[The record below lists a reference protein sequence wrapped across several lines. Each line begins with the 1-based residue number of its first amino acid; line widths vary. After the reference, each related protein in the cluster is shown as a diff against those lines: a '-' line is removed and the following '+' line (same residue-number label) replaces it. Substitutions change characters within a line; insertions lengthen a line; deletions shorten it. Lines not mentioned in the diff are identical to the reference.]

1 VSRIFLSHSSQD
13 NREALAL
20 KQWLSAQR
28 PELATEI
35 FLDIDPASGLQAG
48 ARWKGQLFDSNS
60 RCQTVICLLSRSW
73 EASHECKTE
82 YRTAEGL
89 GKQIIVARLE
99 DRGDTD
105 ITSEW
110 QRCDLFAHGA
120 QTEIIVAGGPAV
132 RFNTAAL
139 DQLKKSIEGTGI
151 GPECFV
157 WPPSEDPQRAPYR
170 GWAPFEDIDAGVF
183 FGRDAAIAGGLDD
196 LRAMR
201 FGLLAR
207 LSGYKSLFVVLGPSG
222 SGKSSFLRAGLIPR
236 LRRDDRRFLVLGLVR
251 PEHNSLTGDHGLAAA
266 IHSARVELGL
276 SSPPLGDI
284 KSACLDDP
292 DWVCELLVELRIA
305 AAKRLAEIQPDE
317 TTRLNSRPQDGPA
330 PEDGACQPPAE
341 ADDAAMAP
349 TLVLPLDQAE
359 ELFSADAGP
368 QAGRF
373 LTLIARLLDRINA
386 DELGMIVAATI
397 RTDRFEAMQS
407 HPALDGLGTELFDE
421 LKPMPA
427 TQFKEVITGPAV
439 RTTEGGQRLSIAPD
453 LVNQLIADSASG
465 ADTLPLLALTLARLY
480 ADYASTG
487 ELTLAHYES
496 TGGMRR
502 VVNNRIDEVLSSDAV
517 ERAHQLEQ
525 LRAAFIPWLATINPD
540 NDQPLRRVA
549 RYADLPEASRPVID
563 ALVDQRLLVR
573 DEREGEVVIEVAL
586 ESLLRQWDVLAGWL
600 RQERQ
605 HLKTADNIEHNAG
618 AWEDH
623 DRDPAW
629 LLTGTRLTD
638 AEALAAAPGFSARLE
653 VAHDYLAASRK
664 VENQNQAAEE
674 ERRQAELR
682 YARERQQTAE
692 AHAGKLRIRSAILA
706 VVAVVAVAT
715 AVTAFFFH
723 RQTKQE
729 ARDVSAER
737 ISAEAM
743 DMLNGDLPGGDVFA
757 VQEMLAAN
765 SLASDTTTGEH
776 TMAAALKLAWA
787 SKLMYP
793 YPSGLTETAAYSPDG
808 HRVVSGGFDGEV
820 QIWDADTGAQ
830 IKALKGH
837 SSPVSGVAFSP
848 DGRRVVAANDSGEL
862 SLWDADN
869 YAAIA
874 AASTPTEGS
883 AIRTVAFSPDGR
895 HIGTGGSLGDVRVW
909 DAQTLQPSAQLVPWH
924 TGEVAIV
931 AFSPDGRIL
940 ASGSRDTTIR
950 LWNADTGQPIGEP
963 LRGHRDAVKSVAFSS
978 DGHRLA
984 SGSADTT
991 VWIWD
996 VTDSAHPVGRPLA
1009 DAAPDEPQDAN
1020 TAPVNSV
1027 AFNPSDRRGSVL
1039 ITGSADGS
1047 VRWWQVDS
1055 GYSVRLPLTTEGDSV
1070 EAVAFGPGGSSI
1082 LSCRTSGIQIWSNPA
1097 MAIPLGG
1104 HTDTVWSVAFGPD
1117 GRRIVSGSK
1126 DKTLRLWNAD
1136 TGQPVGAPLTGHT
1149 APVNSV
1155 AFSPDGHRIVSGS
1168 RDDTLRLWS
1177 PDTGQ
1182 PVGAPLTGHT
1192 APVNS
1197 VAFSSDGHR
1206 IVSGSDDKTLRL
1218 WNADTGQPVGAP
1230 LTGHTAPVN
1239 SVAFSPD
1246 GHHIVSGSRD
1256 DTLRLWN
1263 ADTGQPI
1270 EPPLTGHT
1278 DSVRS
1283 VAFSPD
1289 GQRIVSGS
1297 YDGTVRIWDTG
1308 RRQQVVKNLT
1318 GHAGRVYAV
1327 VFSPDGRYVASG
1339 GEDGTIRIYDS
1350 QTTHELGA
1358 PLSANARG
1366 VYALAFSTDERTIV
1380 TSGADRKLHLW
1391 PFPGK
1396 DAKRPWDAAR
1406 EALCGKIS
1414 ANMSRE
1420 QWAQFISRSIGYIAQ
1435 CPLLIPDQ
1443 RR

>member
-1 VSRIFLSHSSQD
+1 
-13 NREALAL
+13 
-20 KQWLSAQR
+20 
-28 PELATEI
+28 
-35 FLDIDPASGLQAG
+35 
-48 ARWKGQLFDSNS
+48 
-60 RCQTVICLLSRSW
+60 
-73 EASHECKTE
+73 
-82 YRTAEGL
+82 
-89 GKQIIVARLE
+89 
-99 DRGDTD
+99 
-105 ITSEW
+105 
-110 QRCDLFAHGA
+110 
-120 QTEIIVAGGPAV
+120 
-132 RFNTAAL
+132 
-139 DQLKKSIEGTGI
+139 
-151 GPECFV
+151 
-157 WPPSEDPQRAPYR
+157 
-170 GWAPFEDIDAGVF
+170 
-183 FGRDAAIAGGLDD
+183 
-196 LRAMR
+196 
-201 FGLLAR
+201 
-207 LSGYKSLFVVLGPSG
+207 
-222 SGKSSFLRAGLIPR
+222 GLIPR

-266 IHSARVELGL
+266 IHSARVSLGL

-284 KSACLDDP
+284 KSACVDDP
-292 DWVCELLVELRIA
+292 DWVCELLVELRTA
-305 AAKRLAEIQPDE
+305 AAKRLAEIEPDE
-317 TTRLNSRPQDGPA
+317 TIRLNSRPQDGPA
-330 PEDGACQPPAE
+330 PESGAGEPPSE

-386 DELGMIVAATI
+386 DELGMIVVATI
-397 RTDRFEAMQS
+397 RTDRFEAMQN
-407 HPALDGLGTELFDE
+407 HPALDGIGTELFDE

-439 RTTEGGQRLSIAPD
+439 RTSEGGQRLSIAPD
-453 LVNQLIADSASG
+453 LVNQLIADSATG

-487 ELTLAHYES
+487 ELTLAHYEA

-502 VVNNRIDEVLSSDAV
+502 VVNNRIEEVLSSDAV

-540 NDQPLRRVA
+540 NDQPMRRVA

-573 DEREGEVVIEVAL
+573 DERDGEVVIEVAL

-600 RQERQ
+600 REERQ

-618 AWEDH
+618 GWEDH

-638 AEALAAAPGFSARLE
+638 AEALAAAPGFSTRLE
-653 VAHDYLAASRK
+653 VAHDYLAASRT
-664 VENQNQAAEE
+664 VENQNLAAEE

-692 AHAGKLRIRSAILA
+692 AHAATLRIRSAILA

-715 AVTAFFFH
+715 AVIAFFFH
-723 RQTKQE
+723 HQTKQE
-729 ARDVSAER
+729 ARDVTAER

-765 SLASDTTTGEH
+765 SLASNSITGEH
-776 TMAAALKLAWA
+776 AMAAALKLSWA

-793 YPSGLTETAAYSPDG
+793 YPSGVTETAAYSPNG
-808 HRVVSGGFDGEV
+808 HRVVSGSFDGEV

-830 IKALKGH
+830 IMALKGH
-837 SSPVSGVAFSP
+837 TSPVTGVAFSP
-848 DGRRVVAANDSGEL
+848 DGRRIVSANDSGEL
-862 SLWDADN
+862 RLWDADN
-869 YAAIA
+869 YAEIA
-874 AASTPTEGS
+874 GASTPTDGS
-883 AIRTVAFSPDGR
+883 AIETVAFSPDGR
-895 HIGTGGSLGDVRVW
+895 HIATGGSLGDVRLW
-909 DAQTLQPSAQLVPWH
+909 DAQTLQPSAQLVSWH
-924 TGEVAIV
+924 TGEVLTV

-950 LWNADTGQPIGEP
+950 LWNADTGQPIGDP
-963 LRGHRDAVKSVAFSS
+963 LRGQRDAVKSVAFSP

-996 VTDSAHPVGRPLA
+996 VADSAHPVGRPLA
-1009 DAAPDEPQDAN
+1009 DAAADEPQDAN

-1027 AFNPSDRRGSVL
+1027 AFDPFDRRGSVL
-1039 ITGSADGS
+1039 ITGSADGT

-1055 GYSVRLPLTTEGDSV
+1055 GHSVRLPLTTAGDSV
-1070 EAVAFGPGGSSI
+1070 ETVAFGPGGSSI
-1082 LSCRTSGIQIWSNPA
+1082 LSSRTSGIQIWSNPA
-1097 MAIPLGG
+1097 RAIPLGG
-1104 HTDTVWSVAFGPD
+1104 HTDTVWSVAFSPD

-1136 TGQPVGAPLTGHT
+1136 SGQPVGAPLTGHT
-1149 APVNSV
+1149 GAVNSV
-1155 AFSPDGHRIVSGS
+1155 AFSP
-1168 RDDTLRLWS
+1168 
-1177 PDTGQ
+1177 
-1182 PVGAPLTGHT
+1182 
-1192 APVNS
+1192 
-1197 VAFSSDGHR
+1197 DGHR

-1230 LTGHTAPVN
+1230 LTGHTGAVA

-1246 GHHIVSGSRD
+1246 GHRIVSGSRD
-1256 DTLRLWN
+1256 NTLRLWN

-1278 DSVRS
+1278 DAVRS

-1308 RRQQVVKNLT
+1308 RRQQLVKNLT

-1339 GEDGTIRIYDS
+1339 GEDGTIRIWDS
-1350 QTTHELGA
+1350 QTAHELGA

-1366 VYALAFSTDERTIV
+1366 VYALAFSTDERTMV
-1380 TSGADRKLHLW
+1380 TSGADRELHLW

-1414 ANMSRE
+1414 ANMSRP

-1435 CPLLIPDQ
+1435 CPLPIPDEQ
-1443 RR
+1443 R

>member
-1 VSRIFLSHSSQD
+1 MSRIFFSHSSRD
-13 NREALAL
+13 NRDALAL
-20 KQWLSAQR
+20 KQWLSEQR

-35 FLDIDPASGLQAG
+35 FLDIDPASGLQIG

-60 RCQTVICLLSRSW
+60 RCQTVICLLSRNW

-89 GKQIIVARLE
+89 GKRILVARLE

-110 QRCDLFAHGA
+110 QRCDLFADGA
-120 QTEIIVAGGPAV
+120 QTEIIVPGGPEV

-207 LSGYKSLFVVLGPSG
+207 LSGHKSLFVVLGPSG

-236 LRRDDRRFLVLGLVR
+236 LQRDDRRFMVLGIMR
-251 PEHNSLTGDHGLAAA
+251 PEHNSLTGDRGLAAA
-266 IHSARVELGL
+266 VHSARASLGL

-284 KSACLDDP
+284 KSACADDA
-292 DWVCELLVELRIA
+292 DRVYELLVELRIA
-305 AAKRLAEIQPDE
+305 AAKRLADIEPDA
-317 TTRLNSRPQDGPA
+317 TIRLNCRPQGGPA
-330 PEDGACQPPAE
+330 PQGSAGEPPDE
-341 ADDAAMAP
+341 AGDRAIAP

-373 LTLIARLLDRINA
+373 LTLIAGLLDRINS
-386 DELGMIVAATI
+386 DELGMIVVATI
-397 RTDRFEAMQS
+397 RTDRFEAMQN
-407 HPALDGLGTELFDE
+407 HPALDGIGTALFDE

-439 RTTEGGQRLSIAPD
+439 RTSDCGQRLSIAPD
-453 LVNQLIADSASG
+453 LVNQLIADSATG

-487 ELTLAHYES
+487 ELTLVHYEAS
-496 TGGMRR
+496 GGMRR
-502 VVNNRIDEVLSSDAV
+502 VVNNRIEEVLSSDAAQ
-517 ERAHQLEQ
+517 RAHQLEQ

-540 NDQPLRRVA
+540 NDQPMRRVA
-549 RYADLPEASRPVID
+549 HYADLPGASRPVID

-573 DEREGEVVIEVAL
+573 DERDGEVVIEVAL

-600 RQERQ
+600 REERQ
-605 HLKTADNIEHNAG
+605 NLKTADNIERDAG

-638 AEALAAAPGFSARLE
+638 AEALAAAPGFSTRLE
-653 VAHDYLAASRK
+653 VAHDYLAASRT
-664 VENQNQAAEE
+664 VENQNRAAEE

-692 AHAGKLRIRSAILA
+692 AHAATLRRRSAILA
-706 VVAVVAVAT
+706 VVAVVAVVA
-715 AVTAFFFH
+715 AVIAFFFH
-723 RQTKQE
+723 HKTAQE
-729 ARDVSAER
+729 ARDVTAER

-765 SLASDTTTGEH
+765 SLASNSITGEH
-776 TMAAALKLAWA
+776 AMAAALKLSWA
-787 SKLMYP
+787 SKLMFP

-808 HRVVSGGFDGEV
+808 HRVVSGGFDGTV

-830 IKALKGH
+830 IMALKGH
-837 SSPVSGVAFSP
+837 TSPVTGVAFSP
-848 DGRRVVAANDSGEL
+848 DGRRVVSANDSGEL
-862 SLWDADN
+862 RLWDADN
-869 YAAIA
+869 YAEIA
-874 AASTPTEGS
+874 GASTPTDGS
-883 AIRTVAFSPDGR
+883 AITTVAFSPDGR
-895 HIGTGGSLGDVRVW
+895 HIATGGTVGDVLLW
-909 DAQTLQPSAQLVPWH
+909 DAQTLQPSAPLGPRH
-924 TGEVAIV
+924 TGEVVTV

-940 ASGSRDTTIR
+940 ASGSRDNTIR
-950 LWNADTGQPIGEP
+950 LWNVDTGQPIGDP
-963 LRGHRDAVKSVAFSS
+963 LRGQRDAVRSVTFSP

-996 VTDSAHPVGRPLA
+996 VADSGHPVGRPLA
-1009 DAAPDEPQDAN
+1009 DADADEPQAAN

-1027 AFNPSDRRGSVL
+1027 AFDPFDPHGSVL
-1039 ITGSADGS
+1039 ITGSADGT
-1047 VRWWQVDS
+1047 VRWWHVDS
-1055 GYSVRLPLTTEGDSV
+1055 GYSVPLPLTTAGDSV
-1070 EAVAFGPGGSSI
+1070 ETVAFGPGGSSI
-1082 LSCRTSGIQIWSNPA
+1082 LTCRTSGIQIWSNPA
-1097 MAIPLGG
+1097 LAIPLGG
-1104 HTDTVWSVAFGPD
+1104 HKDTVWSVAFSPD
-1117 GRRIVSGSK
+1117 GHRIASGSKDKTLRLWNTDTGQPVGAPLTGHTESVNSVAFSPDGHRIVSGSK
-1126 DKTLRLWNAD
+1126 DKTLRLWNTD

-1149 APVNSV
+1149 ESVNSVAFSPDGHRIVSGSDDKTLRLWNTDTGQPVGAPLTGHTGAVASV

-1168 RDDTLRLWS
+1168 RDDTLRLWNT
-1177 PDTGQ
+1177 DTGQ
-1182 PVGAPLTGHT
+1182 PTG
-1192 APVNS
+1192 
-1197 VAFSSDGHR
+1197 
-1206 IVSGSDDKTLRL
+1206 
-1218 WNADTGQPVGAP
+1218 
-1230 LTGHTAPVN
+1230 
-1239 SVAFSPD
+1239 
-1246 GHHIVSGSRD
+1246 
-1256 DTLRLWN
+1256 
-1263 ADTGQPI
+1263 
-1270 EPPLTGHT
+1270 PPLTGHT
-1278 DSVRS
+1278 DVVRS
-1283 VAFSPD
+1283 VAFSRD

-1297 YDGTVRIWDTG
+1297 YDGTVRIWDIK
-1308 RRQQVVKNLT
+1308 RRHQVVKNLT

-1339 GEDGTIRIYDS
+1339 GEDGTIRIWDS
-1350 QTTHELGA
+1350 QTAHELGG

-1366 VYALAFSTDERTIV
+1366 VYALAFSTDERTMV
-1380 TSGADRKLHLW
+1380 TSGADRELHLW

-1406 EALCGKIS
+1406 EALCAKIS
-1414 ANMSRE
+1414 ANMSRQ
-1420 QWAQFISRSIGYIAQ
+1420 QWAQFISRSIGYIEQ
-1435 CPLLIPDQ
+1435 CPLRIPD
-1443 RR
+1443 